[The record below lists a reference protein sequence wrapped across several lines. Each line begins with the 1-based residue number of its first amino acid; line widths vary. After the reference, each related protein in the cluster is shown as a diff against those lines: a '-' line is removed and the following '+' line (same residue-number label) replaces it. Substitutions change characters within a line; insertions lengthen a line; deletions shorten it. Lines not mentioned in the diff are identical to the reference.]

1 MFQTLPLG
9 VPRFKKLPQDPKK
22 ITENVM
28 YITPTQ
34 QPTTSNIIRTVANA
48 YPSNSYE
55 QTASSNVN
63 VVSVIP
69 SFQALPLST
78 SNKFESLTKVEV
90 SPPEEDLPN
99 VDLKGHTIEELAAVA
114 NVSVETIKS
123 AIKLRQQQM
132 LVEMKIQQSAADKKK
147 ILEPLTMQTTLRQS
161 TTVEKTTERS
171 TTQSSPIITTTTTN
185 FVKSTSAYI
194 PKKKVKKHPL
204 QGSHKV
210 NLISS
215 IILRMT

>member
-1 MFQTLPLG
+1 LG

-22 ITENVM
+22 ATENVM
-28 YITPTQ
+28 FITPTQ
-34 QPTTSNIIRTVANA
+34 YSTTSNIIRSVAPV
-48 YPSNSYE
+48 YPSNSFE
-55 QTASSNVN
+55 ETASSNVN

-69 SFQALPLST
+69 SFQTLPLST
-78 SNKFESLTKVEV
+78 SNKFESLTKVEI

-132 LVEMKIQQSAADKKK
+132 LVEKKIQKSVADKKK
-147 ILEPLTMQTTLRQS
+147 ILEPLTMQTTLHS
-161 TTVEKTTERS
+161 TTVEKAAES
-171 TTQSSPIITTTTTN
+171 TTQSQRSTTN
-185 FVKSTSAYI
+185 TNFIKTTSTYI

-210 NLISS
+210 NPISS
-215 IILRMT
+215 IIMRITY

>member
-1 MFQTLPLG
+1 MFQTFPLG

-22 ITENVM
+22 ATENVM
-28 YITPTQ
+28 FITPTQ
-34 QPTTSNIIRTVANA
+34 KPTTSSIIRSVVNA
-48 YPSNSYE
+48 YPSKSFE
-55 QTASSNVN
+55 ETASSNVN

-69 SFQALPLST
+69 SFQVLPYST
-78 SNKFESLTKVEV
+78 SNKFETLTIVEP
-90 SPPEEDLPN
+90 SPPEEDLPS

-132 LVEMKIQQSAADKKK
+132 LVEKKIQKSVADKKK
-147 ILEPLTMQTTLRQS
+147 ILEPLTMQTTLQS
-161 TTVEKTTERS
+161 TTVEKTTES
-171 TTQSSPIITTTTTN
+171 TTQSSTTTTN
-185 FVKSTSAYI
+185 IKTTSAYI

-210 NLISS
+210 NQYKLS
-215 IILRMT
+215 